1 MNKALRIAYLQALT
15 KKVDRIYAESEHKPS
30 GSDYS
35 MYDYKLAI
43 LIDLFEADDRKMP
56 QEKIL
61 AYSYLKRYYK
71 ARGSWN

>member
-1 MNKALRIAYLQALT
+1 MKKDIIAYMQELL
-15 KKVDRIYAESEHKPS
+15 KEVNRIYAQSEHKPS

-35 MYDYKLAI
+35 MYDYKLTI

-56 QEKIL
+56 REKFL
-61 AYSYLKRYYK
+61 AYSELERYYK

>member
-1 MNKALRIAYLQALT
+1 MNKFVFTYMQELINE
-15 KKVDRIYAESEHKPS
+15 VNRIYAQSEHKPS
-30 GSDYS
+30 ASDYS

-56 QEKIL
+56 QEKFL
-61 AYSYLKRYYK
+61 AYSELERYYK

>member
-1 MNKALRIAYLQALT
+1 MNKDIVAYMQELL
-15 KKVDRIYAESEHKPS
+15 KEVNRIYAQSEHKPS

-56 QEKIL
+56 REKFL
-61 AYSYLKRYYK
+61 AYSELERYYK